1 MYRCLEWIS
10 HRAMSIAGFCYLLI
24 TVLICFDIGA
34 RHLLGFSSESTIEL
48 TGYLM
53 AVGMSWGLAGTLFER
68 GHVRIDV
75 LVQKVPLHIRVW
87 LHMASLIA
95 LIVSTGFYVWGAVA
109 LARDSF
115 AFGATDLSTLR
126 TPLAI
131 PQGLWAAGFVLLL
144 LAALALAFRAVGQ
157 LATGQYQAMDR
168 ALMARTYEDEA
179 AETLEAVA
187 EAQTLMQRPV
197 VVDGEKK

>member
-10 HRAMSIAGFCYLLI
+10 QRAMFVAGFCYLII
-24 TVLICFDIGA
+24 TLLICFDIAA
-34 RHLLGFSSESTIEL
+34 RQLLGFSTEATIEL

-75 LVQKVPLHIRVW
+75 LVQRIPLKIRVW
-87 LHMASLIA
+87 LHLVSLLA
-95 LIVSTGFYVWGAVA
+95 LIVSMIFYVRGSTGLA
-109 LARDSF
+109 LDSL
-115 AFGATDLSTLR
+115 AFNATDLTTLR
-126 TPLAI
+126 TPLVW

-144 LAALALAFRAVGQ
+144 LAAIAIAARSIKQ
-157 LATGQYQAMDR
+157 LFARDYAAMDR
-168 ALMARTYEDEA
+168 ALMARSYEDEA

-187 EAQTLMQRPV
+187 EAQTQMQQPSRT
-197 VVDGEKK
+197 GRQSS